1 MSQMLNENE
10 MNVDYQALE
19 TEPITN
25 LEKTEK
31 DGNMLGLHS
40 ELIESNKDNSIYGQ
54 ISCLKD

>member
-1 MSQMLNENE
+1 MLNENE